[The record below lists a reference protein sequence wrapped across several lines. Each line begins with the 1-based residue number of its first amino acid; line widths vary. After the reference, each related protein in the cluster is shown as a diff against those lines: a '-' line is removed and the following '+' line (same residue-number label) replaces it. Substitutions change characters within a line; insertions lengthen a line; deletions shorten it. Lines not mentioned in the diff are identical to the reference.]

1 MSANQTTFK
10 TLGVD
15 KYEAIQDMAEW
26 LLENDNRG
34 IMVSPSEGIALAF
47 SPVTDG
53 VNQPDMY
60 WVSFAYC
67 NVDENKF
74 RQNVGAWLAYTRGF
88 TYGHDYTLMRRDIL
102 NMIIESFG
110 LESW

>member
-10 TLGVD
+10 SLGVD
-15 KYEAIQDMAEW
+15 KNEAIEQMAEW

-47 SPVTDG
+47 SPTDEEI
-53 VNQPDMY
+53 NQPDMY

-74 RQNVGAWLAYTRGF
+74 RRNVGAWLAYTRGV
-88 TYGHDYTLMRRDIL
+88 DYMETALMRRDIL
-102 NMIIESFG
+102 NLIIESFD